1 MFFCR
6 TVVVIALGRINK
18 GVMVNSTPL
27 LHRLR
32 QLGDV
37 KIDTYGQD
45 RDHFRKRIEKLLR
58 IRSD

>member
-37 KIDTYGQD
+37 KIDTYG
-45 RDHFRKRIEKLLR
+45 RIETT
-58 IRSD
+58 SASA